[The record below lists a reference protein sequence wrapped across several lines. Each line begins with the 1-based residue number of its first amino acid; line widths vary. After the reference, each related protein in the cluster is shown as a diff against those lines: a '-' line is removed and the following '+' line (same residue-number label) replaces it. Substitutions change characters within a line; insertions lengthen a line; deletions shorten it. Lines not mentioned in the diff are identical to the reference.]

1 MTVVVNTNV
10 TLTNSTHGFDFD
22 VGVKSLDGT
31 ITVDFDFSSLVGSSH
46 VGLANNRHGNDG
58 TFPGATVASTNQVW
72 SEAAG
77 ENMHGDDDIF
87 METWFK
93 ELNGVNEMTAVRIGS
108 LGAYRKARIEHTTT
122 GGSHAVSV
130 YGISALGGA
139 NGPLLASVQFL
150 TNANHDMRSIYF
162 SPFVADFQPAIY
174 RCIRKD

>member
-1 MTVVVNTNV
+1 MTVVLHTNV
-10 TLTNSTHGFDFD
+10 TLTNPTHGFDFD

-31 ITVDFDFSSLVGSSH
+31 IIVDFDFSSLTGSSH

-77 ENMHGDDDIF
+77 VILSGGGDIY

-93 ELNGVNEMTAVRIGS
+93 ELDGVNDMTSVHIAS
-108 LGAYRKARIEHTTT
+108 LGSYRKARIEHTTT
-122 GGSHAVSV
+122 GANHAVNV

-139 NGPLLASVQFL
+139 NGPLLATVNFS
-150 TNANHDMRSIYF
+150 TNANHDMRSTYF
-162 SPFVADFQPAIY
+162 SPFIACLQPVTY